1 MAFISSSIIIL
12 SGCSLIQHFTFFIVG
27 VDDLRKF
34 VSIALHTSEG
44 DFSTARFS
52 DLALVGKGYGPLI
65 YGFKEDHEDY
75 SFDFFQEKCAEVWK
89 ALKDTPNLPELLVHK
104 REF

>member
-1 MAFISSSIIIL
+1 MYFYSAD
-12 SGCSLIQHFTFFIVG
+12 VG

-65 YGFKEDHEDY
+65 YGLKEDH
-75 SFDFFQEKCAEVWK
+75 SFSCFQEKCAEVWE
-89 ALKDTPNLPELLVHK
+89 ALKVTHKLPELLV